1 MNSVSHV
8 PRTIVNLLRETISNV
23 QSHLDVLTSFKD
35 NINMFDINSIIVT
48 DILEAKDD
56 DHFYDSQ
63 DQLYL
68 KIVVKGIIDSL
79 KQVNNATLDIPHNIT
94 SWFIPTTLNY
104 DATKNKWKSKEGI
117 VSKIDLRLNTLPNQ
131 PVVQNFAI
139 MKLQQP
145 SAFEDENLIHEI
157 AVGLIL
163 NNLRDYLPCFMYT
176 YGGIFCGYPKEYHMK
191 ASNYNDLCSNN
202 DEAHSIIITEYI
214 PGNLTMFDFIRNPA
228 YSQEDKA
235 KALTLIAFSLDE
247 ANRRYKFV
255 HGDLHSGNIMI
266 RTLSSEKSFTF
277 PYRDDI
283 IGNINITISTKYVPI
298 IIDYGRTFI
307 NYEGYKLAPIE
318 SAANNRDLKKDAG
331 LAELWCDGKAD
342 DTGDNC
348 LIENLVYKGA
358 NIPGFDFFRLLLSID
373 ISQVGTEFKDIV
385 HNCFYG
391 GVYNQFSKPGHP
403 WSFKLNGSTTNYIK
417 FSNQTLSRS
426 VDSVNNPNCQPTG
439 FLGTILT
446 DPYFTQNILTIT

>member
-1 MNSVSHV
+1 MNSDHV
-8 PRTIVNLLRETISNV
+8 PKTIVNLLRETTSNV
-23 QSHLDVLTSFKD
+23 QSHLEVLTSFKD
-35 NINMFDINSIIVT
+35 NINMYDLNSINET
-48 DILEAKDD
+48 DIVECLND

-79 KQVNNATLDIPHNIT
+79 KQENNSTLDIPQNIT

-104 DATKNKWKSKEGI
+104 DALTKKWKSKEGI
-117 VSKIDLRLNTLPNQ
+117 VSKIDLRLNSLRNQ
-131 PVVQNFAI
+131 PIIQNFAI

-145 SAFEDENLIHEI
+145 RAFEDENLIHEI

-176 YGGIFCGYPKEYHMK
+176 YGGIFCGYPKEYRMK
-191 ASNYNDLCSNN
+191 ANIYNDLCSNN
-202 DEAHSIIITEYI
+202 DEAHSIVISEYI
-214 PGNLTMFDFIRNPA
+214 PGNLTMFEFIRDTIT
-228 YSQEDKA
+228 YSQEDKV
-235 KALTLIAFSLDE
+235 KALILIAFSLDE

-255 HGDLHSGNIMI
+255 HGDLHSNNIMI
-266 RTLSSEKSFTF
+266 RELLSEKSFTF

-283 IGNINITISTKYVPI
+283 LGNKNITITTKYVPI

-307 NYEGYKLAPIE
+307 NYEGYKLAPIKAE
-318 SAANNRDLKKDAG
+318 ANNRDLKKDAG
-331 LAELWCDGKAD
+331 LTELWCDGKAD

-373 ISQVGTEFKDIV
+373 ISQVGTEFGDIF

-391 GVYNQFSKPGHP
+391 RVYNQFYKPGHH
-403 WSFKLNGSTTNYIK
+403 WNFNLNGSITNYNK

-426 VDSVNNPNCQPTG
+426 SDIANNPNCQPTG

-446 DPYFTQNILTIT
+446 DTYFTQNILTIT